1 MSESREERPGEE
13 IAVTPEGVRVRSAG
27 KEIVVRASGEERP
40 SKDITIRGV
49 NPELYNSV
57 AELSRKLGMSIG
69 EAINE
74 AMRLL
79 LDVRG
84 GLVGSIQPLVEGVK
98 EAGKSISEG
107 ISNLTPIPISG
118 IEEIELS
125 KEDFEK
131 FGRRVLISNVRKVVF
146 SQDVDEATLE
156 KYVAVIRDCDE
167 VSFPKS
173 ISKLLALSKCRD
185 VSKVTF
191 Y

>member
-1 MSESREERPGEE
+1 MSEGRGERPREEVS
-13 IAVTPEGVRVRSAG
+13 VTPEGIEVRSPG
-27 KEIVVRASGEERP
+27 KEVVVRASGGERL

-57 AELSRKLGMSIG
+57 AELSRRLGISIG

-84 GLVGSIQPLVEGVK
+84 GLMGSLQPLLEGVK
-98 EAGKSISEG
+98 EAGKSVGEG
-107 ISNLTPIPISG
+107 ISNLAPIPISG
-118 IEEIELS
+118 VEEIELN

-131 FGRRVLISNVRKVVF
+131 FGKRVLISGVRKIVF

-156 KYVAVIRDCDE
+156 RYVAVIRDCDE

-173 ISKLLALSKCRD
+173 ISKLLALSKCRN
-185 VSKVTF
+185 VSRVTF

>member
-57 AELSRKLGMSIG
+57 AELSRKLGISIG

-131 FGRRVLISNVRKVVF
+131 FGRRVLISDVRKVVF

-185 VSKVTF
+185 VDRVTF

>member
-13 IAVTPEGVRVRSAG
+13 VAVTPGGVRVRSAG
-27 KEIVVRASGEERP
+27 KEVVVRASGEERL
-40 SKDITIRGV
+40 SKDITIRGL

-57 AELSRKLGMSIG
+57 AELSRRLGISIG

-74 AMRLL
+74 AMKLL
-79 LDVRG
+79 LDVMG
-84 GLVGSIQPLVEGVK
+84 GLRSIQPLVEGVK

-107 ISNLTPIPISG
+107 ISNLTPVPISG

-185 VSKVTF
+185 VDRVTF

>member
-1 MSESREERPGEE
+1 MSEDREERPKEV
-13 IAVTPEGVRVRSAG
+13 AATPEGIKVRSQG
-27 KEIVVRASGEERP
+27 KEIIVRGLGEGRP

-57 AELSRKLGMSIG
+57 AELSRRLGISIG

-79 LDVRG
+79 LDVRS
-84 GLVGSIQPLVEGVK
+84 GLAGSIQPLIEGVK
-98 EAGKSISEG
+98 EAGKSVSEG

-118 IEEIELS
+118 VEEIELS

-131 FGRRVLISNVRKVVF
+131 FGKRVLISDVGKVVF
-146 SQDVDEATLE
+146 SQDVDEGTLE
-156 KYVAVIRDCDE
+156 KYVAVIRDCEE

-173 ISKLLALSKCRD
+173 VSKLLALSKCRN
-185 VSKVTF
+185 VGKVTF